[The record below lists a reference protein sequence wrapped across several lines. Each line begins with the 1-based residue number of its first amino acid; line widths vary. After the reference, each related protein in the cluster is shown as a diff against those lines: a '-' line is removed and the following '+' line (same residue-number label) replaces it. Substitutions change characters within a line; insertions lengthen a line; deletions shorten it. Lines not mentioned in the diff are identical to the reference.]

1 MKKVLLTL
9 VLAFTGIFAANAQV
23 WLGGSLAFNT
33 NKYEDTRGT
42 YYFLGPEVGYSF
54 GNWSVATALGYSSGI
69 TSHIGGPTNKYI
81 VNAFYVMPYVRYNVY
96 NIEKF
101 TLFLD
106 GAFDFI
112 GWRDKYNVDGEI
124 TYGRD
129 LQKTWQAG
137 IKPGI
142 AFHPQRNGQPC
153 SISGSSAT
161 AKVAWAVLT
170 IFPSPMTQALVLISQ
185 HLQPHSACTII
196 SDRLS

>member
-69 TSHIGGPTNKYI
+69 
-81 VNAFYVMPYVRYNVY
+81 
-96 NIEKF
+96 
-101 TLFLD
+101 D

-142 AFHPQRNGQPC
+142 AFHPTEKWAAVFHIGFIGY
-153 SISGSSAT
+153 SKGSLGGIDNFPFPYDPGFSVDFSAST
-161 AKVAWAVLT
+161 ATFGLYYN
-170 IFPSPMTQALVLISQ
+170 F
-185 HLQPHSACTII
+185 
-196 SDRLS
+196 

>member
-69 TSHIGGPTNKYI
+69 NSHIGGRSLTELSTSSVGETNTTL
-81 VNAFYVMPYVRYNVY
+81 M
-96 NIEKF
+96 EKSH
-101 TLFLD
+101 T
-106 GAFDFI
+106 A
-112 GWRDKYNVDGEI
+112 EI
-124 TYGRD
+124 YKRRGR
-129 LQKTWQAG
+129 LASSLASPS
-137 IKPGI
+137 I
-142 AFHPQRNGQPC
+142 PQRNGQPC
-153 SISGSSAT
+153 SILGLSAT

-170 IFPSPMTQALVLISQ
+170 ISPSPMTQALVLISQ
-185 HLQPHSACTII
+185 HRQPHSVCTII